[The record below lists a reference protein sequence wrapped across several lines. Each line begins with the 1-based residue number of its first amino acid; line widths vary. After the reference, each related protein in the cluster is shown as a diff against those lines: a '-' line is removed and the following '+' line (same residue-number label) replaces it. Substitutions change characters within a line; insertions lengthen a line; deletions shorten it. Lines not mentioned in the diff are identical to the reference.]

1 MRTRLAAAALALL
14 AALPSSA
21 LADWGGTS
29 QGTYAVGGSLLYEP
43 KTVDGGRLTLEGH
56 GGMYLLDAFL
66 LGGSAAYSDDDVF
79 TAWEAAVLAQYHFLD
94 PLVVDEEGR
103 PYAVSPYVGARLG
116 VVSGENYKKDD
127 LGLLGGLRLGLDV
140 FLTQKV
146 ALDFM
151 LDLDVSTAHAFPDDY
166 AMKTSR
172 ITFRIGLDFHF

>member
-1 MRTRLAAAALALL
+1 M
-14 AALPSSA
+14 
-21 LADWGGTS
+21 
-29 QGTYAVGGSLLYEP
+29 
-43 KTVDGGRLTLEGH
+43 
-56 GGMYLLDAFL
+56 
-66 LGGSAAYSDDDVF
+66 
-79 TAWEAAVLAQYHFLD
+79 
-94 PLVVDEEGR
+94 
-103 PYAVSPYVGARLG
+103 
-116 VVSGENYKKDD
+116 SGENYKKDD